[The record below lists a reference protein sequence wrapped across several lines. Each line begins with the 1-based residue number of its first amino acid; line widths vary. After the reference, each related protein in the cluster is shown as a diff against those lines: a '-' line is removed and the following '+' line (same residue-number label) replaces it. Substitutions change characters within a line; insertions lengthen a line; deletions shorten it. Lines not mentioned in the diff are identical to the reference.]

1 MPLEPIYYIQKI
13 MYKLETVPHR
23 YVNLCRLK
31 CKHSWRPS
39 LSTFMMCYISTN
51 VILLTVGMT
60 TKFMF
65 IPILIQLMNVAKKD
79 TVSYRAIGFEYDV
92 VI

>member
-1 MPLEPIYYIQKI
+1 MPFEMQTQLTAFPLNIHDVLQD
-13 MYKLETVPHR
+13 
-23 YVNLCRLK
+23 
-31 CKHSWRPS
+31 
-39 LSTFMMCYISTN
+39 ISTN

-65 IPILIQLMNVAKKD
+65 IPFLIQLMNVAKKD